1 MKTVIIFLC
10 SLATFLDCYKNPEI
24 IPINYESED
33 ICSKIE
39 NAAVQAVLSNRKIHP
54 FDSESWLI
62 AYDCG
67 DGKIFLPLHDDDGM
81 NE

>member
-10 SLATFLDCYKNPEI
+10 SLETYPECYKNPET
-24 IPINYESED
+24 IPIQYESED

-67 DGKIFLPLHDDDGM
+67 DGKIFLPLHDDEGM

>member
-10 SLATFLDCYKNPEI
+10 SLATFPDCYKDPEI
-24 IPINYESED
+24 IPINYESGD
-33 ICSKIE
+33 LCSKIE
-39 NAAVQAVLSNRKIHP
+39 NAAIQAVLSNRLIHP
-54 FDSESWLI
+54 FDSESWMV

>member
-10 SLATFLDCYKNPEI
+10 SLATSPDCYKNPEI
-24 IPINYESED
+24 IPINYESGEL
-33 ICSKIE
+33 CSRIEKIVVSASLA
-39 NAAVQAVLSNRKIHP
+39 NKMIHP
-54 FDSESWLI
+54 FESESWLI

-67 DGKIFLPLHDDDGM
+67 DGKILLPLHDDDGM

>member
-10 SLATFLDCYKNPEI
+10 SLATSPDCYKNPEI

-33 ICSKIE
+33 LCSKIE
-39 NAAVQAVLSNRKIHP
+39 NAAIQAVLSNRLIHP
-54 FDSESWLI
+54 FDSESWMV

-67 DGKIFLPLHDDDGM
+67 DGKISLPLHDDDGM

>member
-10 SLATFLDCYKNPEI
+10 SLATFPDCYKDPEI
-24 IPINYESED
+24 IPINYESGD
-33 ICSKIE
+33 LCSKIE
-39 NAAVQAVLSNRKIHP
+39 NAAIQAVLSNRLILP
-54 FDSESWLI
+54 FDSDSWMV

-67 DGKIFLPLHDDDGM
+67 DGKISLPLHDDDGM

>member
-10 SLATFLDCYKNPEI
+10 SLATSPDCYKNPEI

-33 ICSKIE
+33 LCSKIE

-67 DGKIFLPLHDDDGM
+67 DGKISLPLHDDDGM

>member
-10 SLATFLDCYKNPEI
+10 SLATYPECYKNPEI
-24 IPINYESED
+24 IPIQYESGNL
-33 ICSKIE
+33 CSLIE
-39 NAAVQAVLSNRKIHP
+39 HYVTTQLVTNTKIHP
-54 FDSESWLI
+54 FETESWLI

-67 DGKIFLPLHDDDGM
+67 DGKILIPLHDDSGM

>member
-10 SLATFLDCYKNPEI
+10 SLATSPDCYKNPEI

-33 ICSKIE
+33 LCSKIE